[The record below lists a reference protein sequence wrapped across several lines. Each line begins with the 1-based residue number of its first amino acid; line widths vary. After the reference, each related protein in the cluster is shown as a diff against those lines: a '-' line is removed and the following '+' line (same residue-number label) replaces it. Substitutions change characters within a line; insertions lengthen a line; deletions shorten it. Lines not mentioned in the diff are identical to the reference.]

1 MGYMSHGLSDYLE
14 LVELVLLLCSMMGV
28 GVSGWLLRESITNS
42 DLSTAWIAATLFGM
56 NSVIFAWF
64 TLRLMGG

>member
-1 MGYMSHGLSDYLE
+1 MGYPDYLE
-14 LVELVLLLCSMMGV
+14 FVELVLLLSSMMGV

-42 DLSTAWIAATLFGM
+42 DFSTAWIAAALFGM
-56 NSVIFAWF
+56 NFVIFAWF